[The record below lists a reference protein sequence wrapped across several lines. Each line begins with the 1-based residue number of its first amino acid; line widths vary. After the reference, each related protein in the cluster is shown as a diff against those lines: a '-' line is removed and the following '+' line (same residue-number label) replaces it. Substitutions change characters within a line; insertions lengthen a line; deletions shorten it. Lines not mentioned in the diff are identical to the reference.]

1 LISRPILLALC
12 LILPGLLRAQA
23 DPQDCPRLRA
33 SGASADLYCMPLVA
47 APGIDAHGAV
57 ELGWVPGPFT
67 VAVSPSGVQR
77 WNLLI
82 STAGLMS
89 KPRKGKRGL
98 VVWAA
103 APSFMPV
110 IKLGVLRAGALQ
122 APPVAFDR
130 FLVLITEEPDTATRE
145 MRGKVVL
152 RGESPS
158 NRLRPADTY
167 QYFLGALTPR
177 GASGDMSHMHHGNE
191 AAAWPEA
198 PMYPGIDM
206 LPSEMALRPAEP
218 PWLPTADPAAP
229 AARPRE
235 VMTLRNG
242 DTLDLTAGLVRR
254 SIAGREYTMF
264 GFNGQYPGPLLA
276 VTRGSAVTVRLKNAL
291 PVPTTVHWHGVRL
304 DNRFDGVPDAAHPA
318 VEPGQSFTY
327 QLKFPDEGLFWY
339 HPHVR
344 EDIQQD
350 LGLYGNIFVSPAG
363 TSPVP
368 GPREEF
374 LILDDL
380 LIGDAGLVPYGAE
393 TPTHAAMG
401 RFGNVMLVNG
411 ETAWNATVRAGEVMR
426 LHLTDVSNTRT
437 FNLSFEP
444 AARMRVVSS
453 DLGEFAS
460 AQGVESVVLAPAE
473 RYGVDVMFPKPGR
486 YALVNRVRAIDHL
499 YGRFFDAVDTL
510 GVVTVTA
517 GAAFPLTPRGP
528 GRHAAEVRALVEA
541 NIGRPPQHTLELS
554 ARFTGLPFVSEQ
566 LMRLDSIYFNP
577 VEWEGTMP
585 GMNQATTGAQAH
597 WVLKDPA
604 TGAENMD
611 IHWAF
616 GRGDLVRIRLI
627 GVRNTLHGMH
637 HPIHIH
643 GQRFL
648 VLAVNGTPNENPVWK
663 DTVLLPAAG
672 ALDLLVDMSNPGS
685 WMLHCHIA
693 EHLQAGMMMHF
704 DVGTQ

>member
-1 LISRPILLALC
+1 MTA
-12 LILPGLLRAQA
+12 
-23 DPQDCPRLRA
+23 
-33 SGASADLYCMPLVA
+33 PL
-47 APGIDAHGAV
+47 G
-57 ELGWVPGPFT
+57 
-67 VAVSPSGVQR
+67 
-77 WNLLI
+77 
-82 STAGLMS
+82 
-89 KPRKGKRGL
+89 
-98 VVWAA
+98 WAA
-103 APSFMPV
+103 APMF
-110 IKLGVLRAGALQ
+110 
-122 APPVAFDR
+122 
-130 FLVLITEEPDTATRE
+130 
-145 MRGKVVL
+145 
-152 RGESPS
+152 
-158 NRLRPADTY
+158 
-167 QYFLGALTPR
+167 
-177 GASGDMSHMHHGNE
+177 
-191 AAAWPEA
+191 
-198 PMYPGIDM
+198 PGIDM
-206 LPSEMALRPAEP
+206 LPSEMALRPGEP
-218 PWLPTADPAAP
+218 PWLPKADPAAP

-235 VMTLRNG
+235 VVTLRDG
-242 DTLDLTAGLVRR
+242 DTLDLTAGVVRR
-254 SIAGREYTMF
+254 SIAGRDYTMF
-264 GFNGQYPGPLLA
+264 GFNGQYPGPLLS
-276 VTRGSAVTVRLKNAL
+276 VTRGSTVTVRLKNEL

-318 VEPGQSFTY
+318 VEPGQSFVY
-327 QLKFPDEGLFWY
+327 ELKFPDEGLFWY

-363 TSPVP
+363 AAPVP
-368 GPREEF
+368 GPNESF
-374 LILDDL
+374 LILDDI

-411 ETAWNATVRAGEVMR
+411 ETTWNASVRAGELMR
-426 LHLTDVSNTRT
+426 LHLTNVSNTRT

-444 AARMRVVSS
+444 AAQMRVISS

-460 AQGVESVVLAPAE
+460 AQTVESVVLAPAE
-473 RYGVDVMFPKPGR
+473 RYGVDVMFAKPGR

-499 YGRFFDAVDTL
+499 YGRFFDAADTL
-510 GVVTVTA
+510 GVVTVTP
-517 GAAFPLTPRGP
+517 GAAFPMAPRGP
-528 GRHAAEVRALVEA
+528 GRDAAEIRALVQA
-541 NIGRPPQHTLELS
+541 NVGKPPQHTLELS

-597 WVLKDPA
+597 WVLEDPA

-611 IHWAF
+611 IRWSF
-616 GRGDLVRIRLI
+616 RQGDLVRIRLV

-672 ALDLLVDMSNPGS
+672 ALDLLVDMSNPGN

-704 DVGTQ
+704 DVGTP